1 VTDLDLDLSAVPAV
15 DDFSIELRER
25 LIEYV
30 DGAGRRL
37 AWFPAWENA
46 DRDLRH
52 FIASDVPIG
61 SLDQPFED
69 ADDAWRIVILEHEGW
84 VYVFEA
90 DDPHASAFPRRVRVT
105 RDAYLRAWA
114 ALLHRYNPVLSL
126 EELLANAGREPDA

>member
-1 VTDLDLDLSAVPAV
+1 VTDLDLSSVPAV
-15 DDFSIELRER
+15 DAFAIELRER

-52 FIASDVPIG
+52 FIPADVPLG
-61 SLDQPFED
+61 ALDQPFED
-69 ADDAWRIVILEHEGW
+69 FDDAWRIAIVEHEGW

-90 DDPHASAFPRRVRVT
+90 DDPHATSFPRRFRVT

-114 ALLHRYNPVLSL
+114 ELLHRFNPVLSL
-126 EELLANAGREPDA
+126 EELLANAGKEPDA